1 MELEIIIYFCFYFK
15 HSAQFQWQD
24 HAHKVSGA
32 AGSEGGK
39 RIKTSYID

>member
-15 HSAQFQWQD
+15 HSVQFQWQD
-24 HAHKVSGA
+24 HAYKVSRA

-39 RIKTSYID
+39 